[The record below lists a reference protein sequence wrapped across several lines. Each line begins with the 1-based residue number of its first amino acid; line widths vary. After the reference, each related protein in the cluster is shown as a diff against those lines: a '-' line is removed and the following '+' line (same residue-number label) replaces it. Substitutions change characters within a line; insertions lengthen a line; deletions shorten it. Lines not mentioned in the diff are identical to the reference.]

1 MSTENRIGFTS
12 MNLDRIMDGDLGV
25 IIDALVNEDQRRKLE
40 GSDEDIA

>member
-1 MSTENRIGFTS
+1 
-12 MNLDRIMDGDLGV
+12 MDGDLGV